1 MLTVIDMMTPAPL
14 TLSIKHTINDAKRLM
29 DSKRI
34 RHVPIVSDDNRLQGL
49 VTQRDVLAAQSSSL
63 EKSLSDNDPMQATL
77 DRLLDRSLYTVAPTA
92 GLKSAALYMQKHKIG
107 CLPVVQHDKLVGIIT
122 DSDFVAIAI
131 TLIEL
136 QEEAEP
142 LELEDSDDAA

>member
-1 MLTVIDMMTPAPL
+1 MLAVIDMMTPAPL
-14 TLSIKHTINDAKRLM
+14 TLSIKHTINDAKCLM

-34 RHVPIVSDDNRLQGL
+34 RHIPIASDNNRLEGL
-49 VTQRDVLAAQSSSL
+49 VTQRDILAAQSSSL

-77 DRLLDRSLYTVAPTA
+77 DRFIDRTLFTVTPAA
-92 GLKSAALYMQKHKIG
+92 GLKAAALYMQKHKIG

-142 LELEDSDDAA
+142 PELEDSDDAA